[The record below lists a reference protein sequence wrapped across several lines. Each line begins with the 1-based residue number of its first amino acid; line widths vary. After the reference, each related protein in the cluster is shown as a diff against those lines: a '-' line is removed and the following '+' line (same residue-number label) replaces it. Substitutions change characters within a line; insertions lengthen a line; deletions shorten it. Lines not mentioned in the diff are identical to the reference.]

1 MSMLLDDAAF
11 GGQVMVG
18 AGQPVAIGVGPGSK
32 VRGSAFIEGPMQ
44 VGKAGAFNSAEGT
57 LMVGQT
63 DNEDCNSPD
72 RSLYVKGDVRIDGD
86 QRSGIDVLYIDGDVF
101 VTGDV
106 DCGNKGRL
114 AARFAVADSLPKPF
128 DMSHPSRGE
137 GHRLRYA
144 CIEGP
149 EVGVYFRGRL
159 TNRTEIELPLYWKD
173 LVHINSISV
182 QLQPIGA
189 HQDIIVKRTDE
200 KKIYLQAKGGM
211 PIDCYY
217 HVYAERKDCNALV
230 VEYEGETYEDYPDKD
245 YKDPQYANRVNTITA

>member
-18 AGQPVAIGVGPGSK
+18 AGQPVALGIGPK
-32 VRGSAFIEGPMQ
+32 KIRGSAFIEGPMQ
-44 VGKAGAFNSAEGT
+44 VGKAGAFNSAQGT

-63 DNEDCNSPD
+63 ENVDCDSPD

-86 QRSGIDVLYIDGDVF
+86 GRSGIELYVDGDAIFSVG
-101 VTGDV
+101 TG
-106 DCGNKGRL
+106 GMLLSK
-114 AARFAVADSLPKPF
+114 RFAVADSLPKPF

-173 LVHINSISV
+173 LVHINSITV

-245 YKDPQYANRVNTITA
+245 YKDPQYANRVNTRTA

>member
-1 MSMLLDDAAF
+1 MLLDDAAF

-63 DNEDCNSPD
+63 DNIDCNSPD
-72 RSLYVKGDVRIDGD
+72 RSLYVKGDVRIEGDG
-86 QRSGIDVLYIDGDVF
+86 RSGIELYVEGDAIFSVG
-101 VTGDV
+101 TG
-106 DCGNKGRL
+106 GKTL
-114 AARFAVADSLPKPF
+114 SARFDEADSKPVKPF
-128 DMSHPSRGE
+128 DISHPSKGE
-137 GHRLRYA
+137 GHRLRYV
-144 CIEGP
+144 CLEGP
-149 EVGVYFRGRL
+149 EVGVYFRGRI

-182 QLQPIGA
+182 QLQPIGTY
-189 HQDIIVKRTDE
+189 QNIIVKEVDE
-200 KKIYLQAKGGM
+200 EKIHLQEKDET

-217 HVYAERKDCNALV
+217 HIYAERKDVNALV
-230 VEYEGETYEDYPDKD
+230 VEYEGETYLDYPDKD
-245 YKDPQYANRVNTITA
+245 YKDSQYANRVNTRTA

>member
-18 AGQPVAIGVGPGSK
+18 AGQPAALGVGAK
-32 VRGSAFIEGPMQ
+32 EKIRGSAFVEAPMQ
-44 VGKAGAFNSAEGT
+44 VGKAGAFNSAEAT

-63 DNEDCNSPD
+63 DNVDCNSPN
-72 RSLYVKGDVRIDGD
+72 RSLYVKGDVKIDGD
-86 QRSGIDVLYIDGDVF
+86 QRSGVNVLVIDGDVL
-101 VTGDV
+101 VNGDV
-106 DCGNKGRL
+106 DCGNKGAL
-114 AARFAVADSLPKPF
+114 AARFSQADSLPKPF
-128 DMSHPSRGE
+128 DMIHPSKGE

-245 YKDPQYANRVNTITA
+245 YKDPQYANRVNTRTA

>member
-1 MSMLLDDAAF
+1 MSFLLDDAAVC
-11 GGQVMVG
+11 GQLMCG
-18 AGQPVAIGVGPGSK
+18 AGQPIALGLGPK
-32 VRGSAFIEGPMQ
+32 KKIRGAAFIEGPAQ
-44 VGKAGAFNSAEGT
+44 IGKGGAYLKREAT
-57 LMVGQT
+57 LMIGQT
-63 DNEDCNSPD
+63 ENVDCESPK
-72 RSLYVKGDVRIDGD
+72 RSLYVKGDVKIEGDG
-86 QRSGIDVLYIDGDVF
+86 RTGAALVVEGDAIFSVG
-101 VTGDV
+101 TG
-106 DCGNKGRL
+106 GMLLSK
-114 AARFAVADSLPKPF
+114 RFEVADSLPKPF
-128 DMSHPSRGE
+128 DMSHPSKGE

-159 TNRTEIELPLYWKD
+159 TNKTEIELPLYWKD

-182 QLQPIGA
+182 KLQPIGA

-230 VEYEGETYEDYPDKD
+230 VEYEGETYDDYPDKD
-245 YKDPQYANRVNTITA
+245 YKDPQYANRVNTRTA